1 MSGTVIDESGNVQQW
16 TAVYWRYHSK
26 HEDEFDN
33 FADAYEFLKSGED
46 YGELSSESILGPD
59 GAVLMDK
66 DALFEAAC
74 SGVSPEDLL
83 VKLSTPAEI
92 KGAS

>member
-1 MSGTVIDESGNVQQW
+1 MSAIVIDESGNPQQW

-26 HEDEFDN
+26 RTEEFDN
-33 FADAYEFLKSGED
+33 FADAYEYLKHGED

-59 GAVLMDK
+59 GKVLMDAN
-66 DALFEAAC
+66 ALFEASC
-74 SGVSPEDLL
+74 SGLSPEDLL